1 MNLFTEE
8 NPPKMSEI
16 KQIPKIGL
24 VDEEQILL
32 DEMNEFNSRLI
43 LIIVYH

>member
-16 KQIPKIGL
+16 KQNAKIGL